1 MATRSL
7 SSPARFEPRLL
18 PVALAAALALG
29 GPAFAAPAVTQ
40 LPVVK
45 PGGAQI
51 NATVGTAT
59 GGANPTLAVTQNA
72 SATNRA
78 LVEWESFSVG
88 SSARVNFT
96 QPNAQSILI
105 NRVTGNANGIQAS
118 EIYGGISANGR
129 VFLVNP
135 TGIVFG
141 PTAQVNVGS
150 LVATTLD
157 LSADMTA
164 NNYAG
169 FINGGNINFE
179 STVGPTG
186 GQSVQ
191 VLAPDNPLV
200 PQIQAGAGGSI
211 LLIARDGVEQSGTI
225 SAPRGSITLTSVE
238 TATLTPVTTSGF
250 IQVATDTPAQRSGGV
265 LLGLNSQTLASGGA
279 IRIGGAATE
288 GVPRS
293 ETITIQGTVST
304 DSTTGAGGTIYI
316 DAGSDAASQ
325 LVLNGAVLDASS
337 TVGLGGSITLR
348 GRDIALNDMGLIP
361 AAAAARPGRPSASA
375 APSAAAPTGSTLI
388 TADGATGGGSVS
400 VGGSDTGSLV
410 VTSNTLVSA
419 DATGTGDGGSI
430 TMEALLNRMVSASPT
445 GLPRTEFGV
454 LEMYG
459 TLHARGGING
469 GNGGGIQTSGL
480 AMALSLTDSTSGALI
495 SQGTVDSGPRAA
507 GGQTGT
513 WVLNAS
519 DVTISTNGATTTDG
533 TFTPTA
539 PGANIRADTLSA
551 ALDVGTSME
560 ILTDSGNIG
569 TTTGNIT
576 LADNAA
582 IVRSAGTVATILT
595 LRARDSVVLGTGS
608 SITVKGAGPMDINLL
623 SDALG
628 NGSGNISINGAA
640 LSTGGGSLLV
650 SGGALPGSGFAR
662 GNGQI
667 AGVALNS
674 SSIDTRGTT
683 GTAGN
688 VVIRGAGGTGTFES
702 GVAIFGTDIT
712 ANDISVLG
720 TAGAGSGL
728 QISSGTL
735 TTEAGTIDLRGIAT
749 RISNAGGQAVGL
761 DIGTLNLSAGTGS
774 VRLAGRGDDANFALV
789 ETSPAIGL
797 RYSNLSIAGAENS
810 TGTITLAGQAA
821 NASGGIGVQY
831 NAGESNGLHI
841 DSGPSDG
848 TPGSTGA
855 NVVIGGESGGGTA
868 LDLGTS
874 FNPFIRTTGY
884 VNFRPLGVDANGG
897 LTEQTDIAIRIGLA
911 DTGGGAGVRAPN
923 GPRAQAAAQPGDEF
937 YVDASWLQP
946 ASDNVGGVTAG
957 KGIVVGSAGHV
968 GQITLDG
975 GALANHD
982 AVSLTLQ
989 NQGNGSA
996 GIVLGGQNSVGTLGL
1011 MSSGAVTQTGP
1022 ISVQTLVIQ
1031 GSGGNSVTLSNA
1043 QNQIGTLAFDPP
1055 GSLSVVTAGNLVV
1068 DAASAA
1074 SFDAAGAGFST
1085 LAITDSQGGASA
1097 LLQAAGSITLNRS
1110 ISMDNEVGRLDIV
1123 SPTQVIF
1130 GTGATL
1136 SAGTRWSVWAPS
1148 VTGLA
1153 ADSGAIR
1160 YYGCAFGDTGTCSV
1174 SGIALP
1180 QTGQQVLLPTQ
1191 PTVNVAATPANGPA
1205 GAIPPLTYTVTGLQD
1220 GDTAATA
1227 LAGALATTA
1236 TPTSPE
1242 GSYAITQG
1250 TLTSPT
1256 GYVITFQG
1264 ANLVLGAGQFNNL
1277 DILGITREALQSRF
1291 QSQFESGVYGRNL
1304 AQPYI
1309 CTAASLI
1316 RGLSADDKQSDPLA
1330 AEWGKVRNQPQLSG
1344 CLDVSDG
1351 GSCSAF

>member
-1 MATRSL
+1 MANRSL
-7 SSPARFEPRLL
+7 PSRFEPRLL

-29 GPAFAAPAVTQ
+29 GPVFAAPATTQ

-51 NATVGTAT
+51 NATVGTPG
-59 GGANPTLAVTQNA
+59 GGANPTLAVTQTT
-72 SATNRA
+72 SPTNRG

-88 SSARVNFT
+88 SAAKVTFN

-105 NRVTGNANGIQAS
+105 NRVTGNANGIPAS

-157 LSADMTA
+157 LSASMTG

-169 FINGGNINFE
+169 FINGSGGIEFE
-179 STVGPTG
+179 STVAPG
-186 GQSVQ
+186 GTRSIQ
-191 VLAPDNPLV
+191 VMEADNPLV
-200 PQIQAGAGGSI
+200 PQIQAGEGGSI
-211 LLIARDGVEQSGTI
+211 LLVARDGVEQQGFI
-225 SAPRGSITLTSVE
+225 SAPRGSIMLTASS
-238 TATLTPVTTSGF
+238 TATLVPVTTSGY
-250 IQVATDTPAQRSGGV
+250 IEVAADTPALRSAGV
-265 LLGLNSQTLASGGA
+265 LIGSGSQTLAAGGA
-279 IRIGGAATE
+279 IRIGAAAEE
-288 GVPRS
+288 GGTRS
-293 ETITIQGTVST
+293 ETITIEGTVST
-304 DSTTGAGGTIYI
+304 DSATGAGGTITI
-316 DAGSDAASQ
+316 DAGSDTDSK
-325 LVLNGAVLDASS
+325 LILNGATLGASS
-337 TVGLGGSITLR
+337 TVGKGGSITLG
-348 GRDIALNDMGLIP
+348 GRDISLNSAIIPALAGRVGRP
-361 AAAAARPGRPSASA
+361 SAAAAAPNGGTSV
-375 APSAAAPTGSTLI
+375 
-388 TADGATGGGSVS
+388 TADGATGGGSITM
-400 VGGSDTGSLV
+400 GGTTTGSLLV
-410 VTSNTLVSA
+410 ASGSAVSA
-419 DATGTGDGGSI
+419 DATGNGDGGSI
-430 TMEALLNRMVSASPT
+430 AMQAMLNRLVSASPT

-459 TLHARGGING
+459 TLSAVGGVNG
-469 GNGGGIQTSGL
+469 GNGGRIETSAL
-480 AMALSLTDSTSGALI
+480 AMTTSLTDVTEGSFVIG
-495 SQGTVDSGPRAA
+495 QGTVDARARAA
-507 GGQTGT
+507 SGKAGT
-513 WVLNAS
+513 WTLDPF

-533 TFTPTA
+533 SFNPTG
-539 PGANIRADTLSA
+539 PGANIRADDISA
-551 ALDVGTSME
+551 ALDGGTSVT
-560 ILTDSGNIG
+560 ISTG
-569 TTTGNIT
+569 TGNNGSATGTIT
-576 LADNAA
+576 LEDGAA
-582 IVRSAGTVATILT
+582 IVRSAGTVATSLT
-595 LRARDSVVLGTGS
+595 LQAHDSIVIGNGS
-608 SITVKGAGPMDINLL
+608 SITVKGAGALDINLL
-623 SDALG
+623 SDLDG
-628 NGSGNISINGAA
+628 NGTGNVSINGATLA
-640 LSTGGGSLLV
+640 TGGGNLLI
-650 SGGALPGSGFAR
+650 SGGTAPATGFAR

-667 AGVALNS
+667 AGVELIS
-674 SSIDTRGTT
+674 SSIDARGTN
-683 GTAGN
+683 GTIGTLGN
-688 VVIRGAGGTGTFES
+688 VVIRGAGGPGTLES
-702 GVAIFGTDIT
+702 GVTIVGADIT

-720 TAGAGSGL
+720 TAGAASGL
-728 QISSGTL
+728 QITGGSTL

-749 RISNAGGQAVGL
+749 RVSNAGAQAIGL
-761 DIGTLNLSAGTGS
+761 DIGSLNISAGTGS
-774 VRLAGRGDDANFALV
+774 VRLAGRADDANFALV
-789 ETSPAIGL
+789 EIGSGIGL
-797 RYSNLSIAGAENS
+797 RYSTLSIAGAANS

-821 NASGGIGVQY
+821 NTSGGIGVQY

-848 TPGSTGA
+848 TPGATGA

-874 FNPFIRTTGY
+874 FNPFVRTTGY

-911 DTGGGAGVRAPN
+911 DTGAGGVRAPN
-923 GPRAQAAAQPGDEF
+923 GPRAQAVAQPGDEF

-946 ASDNVGGVTAG
+946 ASDTIGGVTAG

-968 GQITLDG
+968 GRITLDD

-996 GIVLGGQNSVGTLGL
+996 GIVLGGQNAVGTLGL

-1031 GSGGNSVTLSNA
+1031 GGGGNAVTLTNA

-1055 GSLSVVTAGNLVV
+1055 GSLSVVTGGNLVV

-1110 ISMDNEVGRLDIV
+1110 ISMDGEVGRLDIV
-1123 SPTQVIF
+1123 SPTQVVF
-1130 GTGATL
+1130 GSGATL
-1136 SAGTRWSVWAPS
+1136 SAGTRWSVWAPT

-1153 ADSGAIR
+1153 ANSGAIR
-1160 YYGCAFGDTGTCSV
+1160 YYGCAFGDTTTCSI

-1180 QTGQQVLLPTQ
+1180 QTGQQVLTAAQ
-1191 PTVNVAATPANGPA
+1191 PTINVAATPANGPA
-1205 GAIPPLTYTVTGLQD
+1205 GAIPPLTYTVTGLQN

-1227 LAGALATTA
+1227 LAGTLATTA

-1256 GYVITFQG
+1256 GYAITFQG
-1264 ANLVLGAGQFNNL
+1264 ANLVLGAAQISNL

>member
-7 SSPARFEPRLL
+7 SFQPRFEPRLL

-51 NATVGTAT
+51 NATVGTSS
-59 GGANPTLAVTQNA
+59 GGTNPTLAVTQNA

-88 SSARVNFT
+88 SSAKVNFT

-105 NRVTGNANGIQAS
+105 NRVTGNANGIPAS

-141 PTAQVNVGS
+141 PSAQVNVGS

-157 LSADMTA
+157 LSASMSD

-169 FINGGNINFE
+169 FINGSGIDFE
-179 STVGPTG
+179 TTVAPTG
-186 GQSVQ
+186 GRSVQ
-191 VLAPDNPLV
+191 VMEADNPLV
-200 PQIQAGAGGSI
+200 PQIQAGEGGSI
-211 LLIARDGVEQSGTI
+211 LLIGRDGVEHFGVI
-225 SAPRGSITLTSVE
+225 SAPRGSITLSSAGS
-238 TATLTPVTTSGF
+238 ATLAPVTTSGY
-250 IQVATDTPAQRSGGV
+250 IEVALDTPAVRSGGV
-265 LLGLNSQTLASGGA
+265 LIGSGSQTLASGGA
-279 IRIGGAATE
+279 IRIGAAAEESGT
-288 GVPRS
+288 RS
-293 ETITIQGTVST
+293 EVITIEGTVST
-304 DSTTGAGGTIYI
+304 DSTTGAGGTIDI

-325 LVLNGAVLDASS
+325 LVLNGATLGASS
-337 TVGLGGSITLR
+337 SVGLGGRITLG
-348 GRDIALNDMGLIP
+348 GRDISLNSAVIP
-361 AAAAARPGRPSASA
+361 ALAGRAGRPSASA
-375 APSAAAPTGSTLI
+375 AAPNGGTSI
-388 TADGATGGGSVS
+388 AADGATGGGSVTI
-400 VGGSDTGSLV
+400 GGTDTGSLLV
-410 VTSNTLVSA
+410 ASGSTVSA
-419 DATGTGDGGSI
+419 DATGSGDGGSI
-430 TMEALLNRMVSASPT
+430 AMQAMLNRMVSASPT

-459 TLHARGGING
+459 TLHARGGVNG
-469 GNGGGIQTSGL
+469 GNGGSIETSGL
-480 AMALSLTDSTSGALI
+480 AMTTSLTDSTEGFVI
-495 SQGTVDSGPRAA
+495 GQGTVDARARAA
-507 GGQTGT
+507 GGKAGT
-513 WVLNAS
+513 WTLDPF
-519 DVTISTNGATTTDG
+519 DVTISTTGATTTDG
-533 TFTPTA
+533 SFNPTG
-539 PGANIRADTLSA
+539 PGANIRADDISA
-551 ALDVGTSME
+551 ALDGGTSVT
-560 ILTDSGNIG
+560 ISTG
-569 TTTGNIT
+569 TGNTGSATGTIT
-576 LADNAA
+576 LEGGAA
-582 IVRSAGTVATILT
+582 IVRSAGTGATSLT
-595 LRARDSVVLGTGS
+595 LQAHDSIVLGTGS
-608 SITVKGAGPMDINLL
+608 SITVKGAGPLDINLL
-623 SDALG
+623 SDLDG
-628 NGSGNISINGAA
+628 TGSGNVSINGATLA
-640 LSTGGGSLLV
+640 TAGGNLLI
-650 SGGALPGSGFAR
+650 SGGTTPASGFAR

-667 AGVALNS
+667 AGVELNVTTV
-674 SSIDTRGTT
+674 DTRGTT
-683 GTAGN
+683 GAGD
-688 VVIRGAGGTGTFES
+688 VTIRGAGGPGTFES
-702 GVAIFGTDIT
+702 GVVISGTDIN
-712 ANDISVLG
+712 ANNISVLG
-720 TAGAGSGL
+720 LSGAGSAL
-728 QISSGTL
+728 QISGSSL
-735 TTEAGTIDLRGIAT
+735 TTAAGTIDLRGVAT
-749 RISNAGGQAVGL
+749 RTAAAGNQAIGL
-761 DIGTLNLSAGTGS
+761 DIGTLSISAGTGS
-774 VRLAGRGDDANFALV
+774 VLLAGRADDAGVTLV
-789 ETSPAIGL
+789 ETSAAVGL
-797 RYSNLSIAGAENS
+797 RYSTLSIGGAENS

-841 DSGPSDG
+841 DSGPTDG

-911 DTGGGAGVRAPN
+911 DTGGGAGVRTPN

-946 ASDNVGGVTAG
+946 ASDNVGGATAG

-1031 GSGGNSVTLSNA
+1031 GSGGNSVTLTNA

-1055 GSLSVVTAGNLVV
+1055 GSLSVVTGGNLVV

-1191 PTVNVAATPANGPA
+1191 PTVTVAATPANGPA

-1227 LAGALATTA
+1227 LTGALATTA

-1264 ANLVLGAGQFNNL
+1264 ANLVLGAAQISNL

>member
-1 MATRSL
+1 MATRNRSL
-7 SSPARFEPRLL
+7 ASSSRQFQPRLL
-18 PVALAAALALG
+18 PIALAAAMALG
-29 GPAFAAPAVTQ
+29 GQALAAPPVTQ

-88 SSARVNFT
+88 SSAKVNFT

-105 NRVTGNANGIQAS
+105 NRVTGNANGIAAS

-135 TGIVFG
+135 TGIAFG
-141 PTAQVNVGS
+141 PSAQVNVGS

-179 STVGPTG
+179 STVAPG
-186 GQSVQ
+186 GTRSVQ
-191 VLAPDNPLV
+191 VFESDNPLV
-200 PQIQAGAGGSI
+200 PQIQAGEGGSI
-211 LLIARDGVEQSGTI
+211 LLIGRDGVEQSGTI
-225 SAPRGSITLTSVE
+225 SAPRGSITLTSSA

-250 IQVATDTPAQRSGGV
+250 IEIASDTPALRSTGV
-265 LLGLNSQTLASGGA
+265 LIGSGSQTLASGGA
-279 IRIGGAATE
+279 IRIGAAAEE
-288 GVPRS
+288 GGTRS
-293 ETITIQGTVST
+293 ETITVQGLVST
-304 DSTTGAGGTIYI
+304 DSTTGAGGTIDI
-316 DAGSDAASQ
+316 DAGSDAASK
-325 LVLNGAVLDASS
+325 LVLTGATLGASS
-337 TVGLGGSITLR
+337 TVGKGGRITLG
-348 GRDIALNDMGLIP
+348 GRDIALND
-361 AAAAARPGRPSASA
+361 
-375 APSAAAPTGSTLI
+375 TGPVSVA
-388 TADGATGGGSVS
+388 ADGATGGGSIA
-400 VGGSDTGSLV
+400 VGGTGTGSLV
-410 VTSNTLVSA
+410 VAGNAVVSA
-419 DATGTGDGGSI
+419 DATGSGDGGSI
-430 TMEALLNRMVSASPT
+430 AMQAMLNRMVSSSPI

-459 TLHARGGING
+459 TLHARGGIDG
-469 GNGGGIQTSGL
+469 GSGGSIETSGL
-480 AMALSLTDSTSGALI
+480 AMTTSLTDSTTGLIGA
-495 SQGTVDSGPRAA
+495 GTVDARARAA
-507 GGQTGT
+507 SGKAGT
-513 WVLNAS
+513 WTLDPF
-519 DVTISTNGATTTDG
+519 DVTISTTGPTTTDG
-533 TFTPTA
+533 AFNPTG
-539 PGANIRADTLSA
+539 PGANIRAADISA
-551 ALDVGTSME
+551 ALDGGTSVT
-560 ILTDSGNIG
+560 ISTGQAGSGSA
-569 TTTGNIT
+569 TGNIT
-576 LADNAA
+576 VEAGTA
-582 IVRSAGTVATILT
+582 IVRSAGTGATSLT
-595 LRARDSVVLGTGS
+595 LQAHDSIAIGIGS

-623 SDALG
+623 SDLDG
-628 NGSGNISINGAA
+628 NGSGNISIGGATLA
-640 LSTGGGSLLV
+640 TGGGSLLL
-650 SGGALPGSGFAR
+650 SGGATPATGFAR

-667 AGVALNS
+667 AGVDLNT
-674 SSIDTRGTT
+674 SSIDTRGST
-683 GTAGN
+683 GAGN
-688 VVIRGAGGTGTFES
+688 VTIRGAGGPGTFES
-702 GVAIFGTDIT
+702 GVVILGTDIT
-712 ANDISVLG
+712 ANNISVLG
-720 TAGAGSGL
+720 TAGAGLGV
-728 QISSGTL
+728 QISESTL
-735 TTEAGTIDLRGIAT
+735 TSAAGTVDLRGIAT
-749 RISNAGGQAVGL
+749 RIANAGGQAIGL
-761 DIGTLNLSAGTGS
+761 DIGSLSISAGTGS
-774 VRLAGRGDDANFALV
+774 VLLAGRADDAGFAL
-789 ETSPAIGL
+789 TGSNPAIGL
-797 RYSNLSIAGAENS
+797 RYSSLSFAGDENS
-810 TGTITLAGQAA
+810 TATITLAGQAA
-821 NASGGIGVQY
+821 NATGGTGVQY
-831 NAGESNGLHI
+831 HVGESNVI
-841 DSGPSDG
+841 PA
-848 TPGSTGA
+848 STGA

-868 LDLGTS
+868 LDLGTL
-874 FNPFIRTTGY
+874 FNPFVLTTGS

-897 LTEQTDIAIRIGLA
+897 LTEQSDIAIRIGA
-911 DTGGGAGVRAPN
+911 GNSGGV
-923 GPRAQAAAQPGDEF
+923 PGNEF
-937 YVDASWLQP
+937 RVDASWLQP
-946 ASDNVGGVTAG
+946 AGENNGGMTAG

-968 GQITLDG
+968 GQITLDDG
-975 GALANHD
+975 VLTNHD
-982 AVSLTLQ
+982 SVSLTLQ

-1011 MSSGAVTQTGP
+1011 MSSGTVTQTGA
-1022 ISVQTLVIQ
+1022 ITVQTLVIQ
-1031 GSGGNSVTLSNA
+1031 GSGGNTVTLSNA

-1055 GSLSVVTAGNLVV
+1055 GALTVVTAGNLVV

-1085 LAITDSQGGASA
+1085 LAITDSQGGATA
-1097 LLQAAGSITLNRS
+1097 LLQAAGTITLNRS
-1110 ISMDNEVGRLDIV
+1110 ISMDNEIGRLDIV

-1136 SAGTRWSVWAPS
+1136 SAGTRWSVWAPA

-1191 PTVNVAATPANGPA
+1191 PTINVAATPANGPA
-1205 GAIPPLTYTVTGLQD
+1205 GAIPPLTYTVTGLVN
-1220 GDTAATA
+1220 GDTTATA
-1227 LAGALATTA
+1227 LTGALATAA

-1264 ANLVLGAGQFNNL
+1264 ANLVLGAVPMPIGNL
-1277 DILGITREALQSRF
+1277 DILGVTREALQSRF

-1316 RGLSADDKQSDPLA
+1316 RGLSSDDKQADPLA

>member
-1 MATRSL
+1 
-7 SSPARFEPRLL
+7 
-18 PVALAAALALG
+18 
-29 GPAFAAPAVTQ
+29 
-40 LPVVK
+40 
-45 PGGAQI
+45 
-51 NATVGTAT
+51 
-59 GGANPTLAVTQNA
+59 
-72 SATNRA
+72 
-78 LVEWESFSVG
+78 
-88 SSARVNFT
+88 
-96 QPNAQSILI
+96 
-105 NRVTGNANGIQAS
+105 
-118 EIYGGISANGR
+118 
-129 VFLVNP
+129 
-135 TGIVFG
+135 
-141 PTAQVNVGS
+141 
-150 LVATTLD
+150 
-157 LSADMTA
+157 
-164 NNYAG
+164 
-169 FINGGNINFE
+169 
-179 STVGPTG
+179 
-186 GQSVQ
+186 
-191 VLAPDNPLV
+191 
-200 PQIQAGAGGSI
+200 
-211 LLIARDGVEQSGTI
+211 
-225 SAPRGSITLTSVE
+225 
-238 TATLTPVTTSGF
+238 
-250 IQVATDTPAQRSGGV
+250 
-265 LLGLNSQTLASGGA
+265 
-279 IRIGGAATE
+279 
-288 GVPRS
+288 
-293 ETITIQGTVST
+293 
-304 DSTTGAGGTIYI
+304 
-316 DAGSDAASQ
+316 
-325 LVLNGAVLDASS
+325 
-337 TVGLGGSITLR
+337 
-348 GRDIALNDMGLIP
+348 
-361 AAAAARPGRPSASA
+361 
-375 APSAAAPTGSTLI
+375 
-388 TADGATGGGSVS
+388 
-400 VGGSDTGSLV
+400 
-410 VTSNTLVSA
+410 
-419 DATGTGDGGSI
+419 
-430 TMEALLNRMVSASPT
+430 
-445 GLPRTEFGV
+445 
-454 LEMYG
+454 
-459 TLHARGGING
+459 
-469 GNGGGIQTSGL
+469 
-480 AMALSLTDSTSGALI
+480 
-495 SQGTVDSGPRAA
+495 
-507 GGQTGT
+507 
-513 WVLNAS
+513 
-519 DVTISTNGATTTDG
+519 
-533 TFTPTA
+533 
-539 PGANIRADTLSA
+539 
-551 ALDVGTSME
+551 
-560 ILTDSGNIG
+560 
-569 TTTGNIT
+569 
-576 LADNAA
+576 
-582 IVRSAGTVATILT
+582 
-595 LRARDSVVLGTGS
+595 
-608 SITVKGAGPMDINLL
+608 
-623 SDALG
+623 
-628 NGSGNISINGAA
+628 
-640 LSTGGGSLLV
+640 
-650 SGGALPGSGFAR
+650 
-662 GNGQI
+662 
-667 AGVALNS
+667 
-674 SSIDTRGTT
+674 
-683 GTAGN
+683 
-688 VVIRGAGGTGTFES
+688 
-702 GVAIFGTDIT
+702 
-712 ANDISVLG
+712 
-720 TAGAGSGL
+720 
-728 QISSGTL
+728 
-735 TTEAGTIDLRGIAT
+735 
-749 RISNAGGQAVGL
+749 
-761 DIGTLNLSAGTGS
+761 
-774 VRLAGRGDDANFALV
+774 
-789 ETSPAIGL
+789 
-797 RYSNLSIAGAENS
+797 
-810 TGTITLAGQAA
+810 
-821 NASGGIGVQY
+821 
-831 NAGESNGLHI
+831 
-841 DSGPSDG
+841 
-848 TPGSTGA
+848 
-855 NVVIGGESGGGTA
+855 
-868 LDLGTS
+868 
-874 FNPFIRTTGY
+874 
-884 VNFRPLGVDANGG
+884 VDANGG

-957 KGIVVGSAGHV
+957 KGIVVGSVGHV

-1043 QNQIGTLAFDPP
+1043 QNQIGALAFDPP